1 MSGHHEHEHHGPS
14 LNVYL
19 TIFGCLAVL
28 TVLTV
33 AVSRLNLNPA
43 AAVVVAIAIAIS
55 KASLVVAFFMHLKY
69 EVARA
74 LYLMCVVPT
83 VLTILLLFA
92 LLPDVGMVEPGVA
105 GAPGTGTV
113 DSAEVV
119 EEGHH

>member
-1 MSGHHEHEHHGPS
+1 MSDHHPHEHHGPS

-69 EVARA
+69 VVART

-83 VLTILLLFA
+83 VLTVLLLIA
-92 LLPDVGMVEPGVA
+92 LLPDVGMAEPGVA
-105 GAPGTGTV
+105 GAPGAHPPEA
-113 DSAEVV
+113 AEVV
-119 EEGHH
+119 EEVLH